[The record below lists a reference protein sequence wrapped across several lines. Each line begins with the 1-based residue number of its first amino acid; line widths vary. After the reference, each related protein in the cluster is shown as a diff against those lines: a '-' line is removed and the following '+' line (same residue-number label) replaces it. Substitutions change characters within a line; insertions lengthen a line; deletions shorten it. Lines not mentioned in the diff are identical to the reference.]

1 MDALQIIELTKQKL
15 AVEPHNLGLVRGIV
29 KLLLEQGN
37 YAEAIYYLCLIT
49 QSEPN
54 ALDYYVLA
62 DTYKLI
68 YKLDLALENYL
79 KAIKLDPNFEFAY
92 FEIANI
98 KCEKNEFVDAI
109 HYFSKVLEI
118 NPNNLAAKQ
127 SLVVVL
133 FSVGN
138 VSSAVVLQKEILLV
152 DQSLENKQDLLSNL
166 IFMQAHDINSTRI
179 EMLNVADM
187 FKDFMYQKLSTK
199 INLFS
204 LQANQR
210 FEFSDC
216 GNKCRLLRI
225 GFVFPFFYNSI
236 APYFLDLLKA
246 RNREEFQ
253 YYCFA
258 TNPTEDHITIAIKN
272 ETDVYINIAELSDEE
287 AAQLVLENEVDILVD
302 MRAHVTGHRLGV
314 FALKPA
320 PIQISFYDCIEPI
333 GLPQIDYILN
343 NTEMASGSSSDI
355 RETKQL
361 LMESFPLYFPLTE
374 SHKLLKRIDSWEKKS
389 RICFLSLNR
398 FEKLNDQVLHLWA
411 RLLAL
416 KPDSDLLFQAS
427 VLSDFKLRQNIINIF
442 KTYGVDA
449 SRLIFQTKEP
459 LSDFLLTIA
468 SGDIAL
474 SPFPFPGVTTT
485 FHILSQGVPVIVMDS
500 VKHKAAKAATA
511 MLKDLE
517 LDEFIAKDED
527 DYINKTLHFADKA
540 LLEKYRPI
548 IIQKI
553 QNASFVNP
561 FKFQKAFEA
570 TLKTVWLE
578 HFHKYNMACKSSAL
592 ARSKQELTI
601 L

>member
-1 MDALQIIELTKQKL
+1 MDAVQIIELIKQKL
-15 AVEPHNLGLVRGIV
+15 AVEPHNLGLVRGMV

-37 YAEAIYYLCLIT
+37 YSEAIYYLHLIT
-49 QSEPN
+49 QFEPN
-54 ALDYYVLA
+54 ALDYHVLA

-79 KAIKLDPNFEFAY
+79 KAIKLDPNLEFAY

-98 KCEKNEFVDAI
+98 KYEKNEFVEAMN
-109 HYFSKVLEI
+109 YFLKVLEI

-133 FSVGN
+133 FFVGN
-138 VSSAVVLQKEILLV
+138 VSSAVVLQKELLL
-152 DQSLENKQDLLSNL
+152 DQSLENKEDLLSNL
-166 IFMQAHDINSTRI
+166 IFMQAHDVDSTRV

-187 FKDFMYQKLSTK
+187 FKDFIYQKLSTK
-199 INLFS
+199 INLFN
-204 LQANQR
+204 LQANKR
-210 FEFSDC
+210 FESSHCD
-216 GNKCRLLRI
+216 NKCRLLRI
-225 GFVFPFFYNSI
+225 GFVFPFIYNSI

-246 RNREEFQ
+246 RNKQEFQ

-258 TNPTEDHITIAIKN
+258 TNPTEDHISIAIKN
-272 ETDVYINIAELSDEE
+272 EADVYINIAELSDED

-320 PIQISFYDCIEPI
+320 PIQISFYDYIEPI

-343 NTEMASGSSSDI
+343 NTEWASGISSDI

-374 SHKLLKRIDSWEKKS
+374 SHKLLQRIDLREKKS

-416 KPDSDLLFQAS
+416 KPDSDLLFQAN
-427 VLSDFKLRQNIINIF
+427 VLSDPKLRQNIINIF
-442 KTYGVDA
+442 KTYGVDS

-459 LSDFLLTIA
+459 LSDFLRTIA

-474 SPFPFPGVTTT
+474 SPFPFPGVATT

-500 VKHKAAKAATA
+500 IKHKAAKAATA
-511 MLKDLE
+511 MLKDLK
-517 LDEFIAKDED
+517 LDEFIAKDEE

-561 FKFQKAFEA
+561 FKFQKAFETA
-570 TLKTVWLE
+570 LRTVWLE
-578 HFHKYNMACKSSAL
+578 HFHKYNTACKSSAL
-592 ARSKQELTI
+592 ARSSKMII